1 MDFKEQIKQNAIV
14 NVGKATDTDALE
26 RLENLKA
33 DGSLDRY
40 YVQLRELLS
49 STFNDKYLL
58 VKLLKQAMLSE
69 MYIENGNYVLH
80 LKTGCSYRT
89 VFGTVKV
96 ETEMPTEMLKINA
109 VFENAKYAEPL
120 PRKRTQALK
129 EYFEI
134 CKQDNADTFFPRN
147 VITGYLDAKGKLRVS
162 SNIATWTKETIL
174 DALDQL
180 KEIENIVG
188 KYDGEEIIFELD

>member
-1 MDFKEQIKQNAIV
+1 MDFKEQIKQNAII
-14 NVGKATDTDALE
+14 NVEKATDTDALE
-26 RLENLKA
+26 KLEMLKA
-33 DGSLDRY
+33 NGTLDRY
-40 YVQLRELLS
+40 YVQLKELLVPIL
-49 STFNDKYLL
+49 NDHNLL

-69 MYIENGNYVLH
+69 VYIENGNYVLH
-80 LKTGCSYRT
+80 LKTGGSYRT
-89 VFGTVKV
+89 VFGTIKV
-96 ETEMPTEMLKINA
+96 EKGIPTEMLKINS
-109 VFENAKYAEPL
+109 VFENAKYTEPL

-147 VITGYLDAKGKLRVS
+147 VITGYLDTEGKLRVS

-174 DALDQL
+174 DVLDQL
-180 KEIENIVG
+180 KENENIVG